1 MPTTEAAIAERREA
15 AGAILALKD
24 NYRLGAALAVVGV
37 LTGLLA
43 FYLLADIYILNIDGK
58 ILDGRPDEAI
68 TVQITFAML
77 GWIGVSAGALWGA
90 VLYGFV
96 KKLPWAWFWGTVA
109 ATAQLLAGF
118 FPMIPPSSIGLP
130 APTIWVFLLALL
142 LWFGMLLIG
151 GVNKKLI
158 VLTFVAGLAYVLT
171 YMDGVATI
179 SKFQTTT
186 YNDFWK
192 GLYAMA
198 QMVNWWGAAAWA
210 VFIFAT
216 LKRKSWAI
224 PLGIFAALMSM
235 MGGYPLAVIN
245 IIEAKR
251 FSMFLPGPLI
261 STALL
266 VVLLLPAT
274 QRLITGDAR

>member
-1 MPTTEAAIAERREA
+1 MPASQAVLPETFEQPRERLAIR
-15 AGAILALKD
+15 D
-24 NYRLGAALAVVGV
+24 NHRLGIVLAVLGV
-37 LTGLLA
+37 LTGLLT
-43 FYLLADIYILNIDGK
+43 FYLLADIYMVNIQGK

-68 TVQITFAML
+68 TVQLTFAML

-90 VLYGFV
+90 VLYGFA
-96 KKLPWAWFWGTVA
+96 KKLPWAWAWGTVA

-130 APTIWVFLLALL
+130 APTIWVFLIALV

-151 GVNKKLI
+151 GVTKKLI
-158 VLTFVAGLAYVLT
+158 ALTFVAGLAYVLT

-210 VFIFAT
+210 LFIFAA
-216 LKRKSWAI
+216 LKRKSWTV

-245 IIEAKR
+245 IIEVKR

-261 STALL
+261 STILL

-274 QRLITGDAR
+274 QRLLAGDRR

>member
-1 MPTTEAAIAERREA
+1 MPTSQATLTETREEPRARLAI
-15 AGAILALKD
+15 K
-24 NYRLGAALAVVGV
+24 NNHTLGAALAVAGI

-43 FYLLADIYILNIDGK
+43 FYLLADIYVLNIDGK

-77 GWIGVSAGALWGA
+77 GWLGLSAGALWGA
-90 VLYGFV
+90 VLYGFA

-109 ATAQLLAGF
+109 ATVQLLAGF

-130 APTIWVFLLALL
+130 APTVWVFMLALV

-151 GVNKKLI
+151 GVNKKVI
-158 VLTFVAGLAYVLT
+158 ALTFVAGLAYVLT

-179 SKFQTTT
+179 SKYQTTT

-192 GLYAMA
+192 GMYAMA

-216 LKRKSWAI
+216 LKHKSWAI

-235 MGGYPLAVIN
+235 MGGYPLAIVN
-245 IIEAKR
+245 IIEVER

-261 STALL
+261 STVLL
-266 VVLLLPAT
+266 VVLLLPGT
-274 QRLITGDAR
+274 QKLISGDAR

>member
-1 MPTTEAAIAERREA
+1 MPASQAVLPETFEQPRERLAIR
-15 AGAILALKD
+15 D
-24 NYRLGAALAVVGV
+24 NHRLGIVLAVLGV
-37 LTGLLA
+37 LTGLLT
-43 FYLLADIYILNIDGK
+43 FYLLADIYMVNIQGK

-68 TVQITFAML
+68 TVQLTFAML

-90 VLYGFV
+90 VLYGFA

-130 APTIWVFLLALL
+130 APTIWVFLIALV

-151 GVNKKLI
+151 GVTKKLI
-158 VLTFVAGLAYVLT
+158 ALTFVAGLAYVLT

-198 QMVNWWGAAAWA
+198 QMVNWWGSAAWA
-210 VFIFAT
+210 LFIFAA
-216 LKRKSWAI
+216 LKRKSWTV

-245 IIEAKR
+245 VIEVKR

-261 STALL
+261 STILL

-274 QRLITGDAR
+274 QRLLAGDGR